1 MNQYLITAYDYTDT
15 EALPRRMAVRQ
26 AHLDGA
32 RQLKETGNL
41 LLGGAILDDFGQMI
55 GSMMVMQFETSEE
68 LDAWRQQEPYITQ
81 GVWDK
86 IEIKPFRTAT
96 L

>member
-32 RQLKETGNL
+32 RQLKEAGHL
-41 LLGGAILDDFGQMI
+41 LLGGAILDD
-55 GSMMVMQFETSEE
+55 
-68 LDAWRQQEPYITQ
+68 YIRQ
-81 GVWDK
+81 GVWEK
-86 IEIKPFRTAT
+86 VEIKPFRTAT
-96 L
+96 VQ